1 MASTV
6 EAEIAVL
13 FKNGQEAVVLRNALI
28 ILGHPQPPTP
38 IKTNNSTTADIA
50 NNTTLQRK
58 SRVIDMRFY
67 WAHNRVN
74 QGQFIVYWRL

>member
-1 MASTV
+1 MASTA

-13 FKNGQEAVVLRNALI
+13 FKNGQKAVALRSALI

-38 IKTNNSTTADIA
+38 IKTNNSTAADIA
-50 NNTTLQRK
+50 NNTIVQRK
-58 SRVIDMRFY
+58 SRAIDMRFY
-67 WAHNRVN
+67 WVRDRVN